1 MIDVPLTAGGSD
13 SQDLNRTLETLLV
26 QYDYS
31 LFEAMEILFPPII
44 NEIKLYE
51 TPLQDLYTYIREAWG
66 HFAQDK
72 LASFPVLKMKLFSAL
87 IPWITPSMESRDR
100 KLLYFLF

>member
-26 QYDYS
+26 QYGYS
-31 LFEAMEILFPPII
+31 LFEAMEIYSHQLLM
-44 NEIKLYE
+44 KLNFMKH
-51 TPLQDLYTYIREAWG
+51 LYKIYIRIYVKHG
-66 HFAQDK
+66 DILHKDQ

-87 IPWITPSMESRDR
+87 IPLDYAQYG
-100 KLLYFLF
+100 K

>member
-26 QYDYS
+26 QYGYS

-51 TPLQDLYTYIREAWG
+51 TPYKIYIRIYVKHGDILHGTSWH
-66 HFAQDK
+66 HFP
-72 LASFPVLKMKLFSAL
+72 F
-87 IPWITPSMESRDR
+87 
-100 KLLYFLF
+100 